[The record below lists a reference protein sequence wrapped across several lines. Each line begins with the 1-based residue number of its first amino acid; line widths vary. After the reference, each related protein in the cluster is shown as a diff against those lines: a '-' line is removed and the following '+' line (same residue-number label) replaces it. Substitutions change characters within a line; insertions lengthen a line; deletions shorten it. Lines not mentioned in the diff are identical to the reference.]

1 MSALP
6 TSAPRR
12 GALRA
17 SHLRQVSN
25 GSAES
30 PFSNRRLTA
39 ASEAGTSQNDP
50 HPTKP
55 TVERRCII
63 WVHDEAF
70 SKDEVVLNLDLFP
83 DVKAGELMA
92 IVALKTS
99 SGVRDFQEK
108 AQSEADNLAA
118 ATSRDRSSSN
128 PRNPTHANGEVK
140 HDLDLGKRYLF
151 VAKGMPKDL
160 KSKNPALEISVSKY
174 IADAFCFKH
183 RSNVLLIL
191 VCNLRF
197 WLYIPVKLS
206 I

>member
-1 MSALP
+1 MSAIP
-6 TSAPRR
+6 PSAPRR

-25 GSAES
+25 GSTES
-30 PFSNRRLTA
+30 PLSSRPLTA
-39 ASEAGTSQNDP
+39 GSEAIPSQQDPTTS
-50 HPTKP
+50 KS

-63 WVHDEAF
+63 WVHNEAF

-92 IVALKTS
+92 IVVLRTD

-108 AQSEADNLAA
+108 AQNDADNLATA
-118 ATSRDRSSSN
+118 ASRDRSNSN
-128 PRNPTHANGEVK
+128 PKSPVQSNGEAK

-151 VAKGMPKDL
+151 VAKDMPKEL
-160 KSKNPALEISVSKY
+160 KSKSPTLEVSVSKF

-183 RSNVLLIL
+183 RSNVLLTL
-191 VCNLRF
+191 VGALE
-197 WLYIPVKLS
+197 YGH
-206 I
+206 